1 MNGLLSNVQT
11 RLTVLVGGGV
21 ALITLVASIAIL
33 QLNNHIQQYHDL
45 LDTSLQHEREIGSLN
60 YDYKVQVQEW
70 KNVLLRGKDSA
81 KYQKYWGEFTRLQ
94 QDIQSHGKALV
105 DKLPNDESKTLL
117 QNFLRTHAAAFSKY
131 EDGARAFSNADF
143 DPSVGDKA
151 VTGIDR
157 EPSKMLSDCAT
168 VINDKVTAT
177 SKKLDE
183 NSNSV
188 IFWSHLL
195 VIAVGIAVIA
205 LVLITLKSSFVA
217 PLRALSKHLE
227 ELARG
232 NFSNQ
237 LRLNQEGELGQLNDN
252 INRMQQSLVTILQAV
267 QQSSDSLGAASRKI
281 NNAALEITQD
291 ASNTHSSTDQ
301 VAAAINEMSAT
312 VQEVANNAS
321 GAAEAAEDAD
331 ENARKGMS
339 IMEDTISAI
348 SQLSSEVDNVS
359 AAMNQLE
366 GETARI
372 GGVLDV
378 IKSVAEQT
386 NLLALNAAIE
396 AARAGEQGRGFAVV
410 ADEVRALAKRTQ
422 ESTAEIQQI
431 IEAVQQGAG
440 KAMNAMKSSQSK
452 TQSTS
457 DMASQAGQA
466 IAQITRAVAR
476 IHDMNT
482 HIATAAEQQSYA
494 AEEINKNVVRVVN
507 LVESAADKAQ
517 QSSLV
522 AAELDSAAREL
533 GRQVSQFRL

>member
-11 RLTVLVGGGV
+11 RLTLLVGGGV
-21 ALITLVASIAIL
+21 ALLMLVASIAVF
-33 QLNNHIQQYHDL
+33 QLKNHIGEYHQL
-45 LDTSLQHEREIGSLN
+45 LDDSVQHEYEIGSLN

-81 KYQKYWGEFTRLQ
+81 KYQKYWSEFARLQ

-105 DKLPNDESKTLL
+105 DKLPNDDSKTLL
-117 QNFLRTHAAAFSKY
+117 QNFLRAHAAAFSKY

-151 VTGIDR
+151 VTGVDR

-168 VINDKVTAT
+168 IIGKKVADTNARLEAH
-177 SKKLDE
+177 SR
-183 NSNSV
+183 SV

-195 VIAVGIAVIA
+195 IITVGGAVIW
-205 LVLITLKSSFVA
+205 LVLVTLKSSFVV
-217 PLRALSKHLE
+217 PLRGISRHLE

-232 NFSNQ
+232 NFASQ
-237 LRLNQEGELGQLNDN
+237 LRLNQQGELGQLNDN
-252 INRMQQSLVTILQAV
+252 INRMQQSLVAILQAV
-267 QQSSDSLGAASRKI
+267 RQSSDSLGAASRKI

-291 ASNTHSSTDQ
+291 ASDTHSSTDQ

-321 GAAEAAEDAD
+321 GAAEAAQDAD
-331 ENARKGMS
+331 ENARKGMA
-339 IMEDTISAI
+339 IMDDTITAI

-431 IEAVQQGAG
+431 IQAVQQGAG
-440 KAMNAMKSSQSK
+440 KAMNAMKASQSK

-466 IAQITRAVAR
+466 IAQITQAVAR

-507 LVESAADKAQ
+507 LVESASSKAQ
-517 QSSLV
+517 QSSDV

>member
-11 RLTVLVGGGV
+11 RLTILVGGGV
-21 ALITLVASIAIL
+21 ALLTLVASIAIF
-33 QLNNHIQQYHDL
+33 QLKTHIHQYHHL
-45 LDTSLQHEREIGSLN
+45 LDNSLQHERDISALN
-60 YDYKVQVQEW
+60 YQYKVQVQEW

-81 KYQKYWGEFTRLQ
+81 KYQQYWGEFTRLQ
-94 QDIQSHGKALV
+94 QEIQHQGKALAE
-105 DKLPNDESKTLL
+105 KLPDGESKSLL
-117 QNFLRTHAAAFSKY
+117 QNFLRAHAAAFSKY
-131 EDGARAFSNADF
+131 EDGARAFSSADF

-157 EPSKMLSDCAT
+157 EPSKMLKDCAS
-168 VINDKVTAT
+168 VI
-177 SKKLDE
+177 SKNVADTNLQLDE
-183 NSNSV
+183 SSANV
-188 IFWSHLL
+188 ILWSHLL
-195 VIAVGIAVIA
+195 VVAVGLAVIA
-205 LVLITLKSSFVA
+205 LVLATLKSSFVA
-217 PLRALSKHLE
+217 PLRALSQHLE
-227 ELARG
+227 EMARG
-232 NFSNQ
+232 NFSGQ

-252 INRMQQSLVTILQAV
+252 INRMQRSLVTILQAM
-267 QQSSDSLGAASRKI
+267 QKSSDTLGSASRQI

-331 ENARKGMS
+331 RNARTGMT
-339 IMEDTISAI
+339 IMESTIKAI
-348 SQLSSEVDNVS
+348 GQLSAEVDNVS

-366 GETARI
+366 AETGRI

-440 KAMNAMKSSQSK
+440 KAMNAMKASQAK
-452 TQSTS
+452 THSTS

-466 IAQITRAVAR
+466 IAQITQAVAR

-507 LVESAADKAQ
+507 LVESASTKAQ
-517 QSSLV
+517 QSSAV
-522 AAELDSAAREL
+522 AAELDNAAREL

>member
-21 ALITLVASIAIL
+21 ALLTLVASIAIF
-33 QLNNHIQQYHDL
+33 QLNTHIQQYHQL
-45 LDTSLQHEREIGSLN
+45 LDQSLQHEREINTLN
-60 YDYKVQVQEW
+60 YRYKVQIQEW
-70 KNVLLRGKDSA
+70 KNVLLRGKESA
-81 KYQKYWGEFTRLQ
+81 KYQQYWGEFTRLQ
-94 QDIQSHGKALV
+94 QEIQNQGKTLV
-105 DKLPNDESKTLL
+105 DKLTDDESKTLL
-117 QNFLRTHAAAFSKY
+117 QNFLRAHAAAFSKY
-131 EDGARAFSNADF
+131 EDGVRAFSGADF

-157 EPSKMLSDCAT
+157 EPSKMLSECAAL
-168 VINDKVTAT
+168 I
-177 SKKLDE
+177 SKNVADTDASLSE
-183 NSNSV
+183 RSNSI
-188 IFWSHLL
+188 IFWSHLMVL
-195 VIAVGIAVIA
+195 IVGVGVIA

-217 PLRALSKHLE
+217 PLRALSQHLE

-237 LRLNQEGELGQLNDN
+237 LRINQEGELGQLNTN
-252 INRMQQSLVTILQAV
+252 INRMQQSLVAILQAM
-267 QQSSDSLGAASRKI
+267 QKSSDTLGSASRKI

-312 VQEVANNAS
+312 VQEVANNAN
-321 GAAEAAEDAD
+321 GAAEAAQDAD
-331 ENARKGMS
+331 ENARKGMA
-339 IMEDTISAI
+339 IMENTISAI
-348 SQLSSEVDNVS
+348 RQLSSEVDNVS

-366 GETARI
+366 GETGRI

-440 KAMNAMKSSQSK
+440 KAMNAMRASQSK
-452 TQSTS
+452 TQNTS

-466 IAQITRAVAR
+466 IAQITQAVAR
-476 IHDMNT
+476 IHEMNT

-494 AEEINKNVVRVVN
+494 AEEINKNVVRVVT
-507 LVESAADKAQ
+507 LVESAASKAK
-517 QSSLV
+517 QSSDV
-522 AAELDSAAREL
+522 AAELDGAAREL
-533 GRQVSQFRL
+533 GRQVGQFRL